1 MYLKGYYD
9 QNNLSHLK
17 QKRIPYS
24 LSDVAVPVQVN
35 EMKFGPR
42 KAKTLNLEKWC
53 FPSPPLLICV
63 PVSPQ
68 FERDWSCGNLFKLI
82 GFGL

>member
-1 MYLKGYYD
+1 M
-9 QNNLSHLK
+9 SHLK
-17 QKRIPYS
+17 QKSSPYS

-35 EMKFGPR
+35 EIKFGPR
-42 KAKTLNLEKWC
+42 KVKTLNLEKWC

-63 PVSPQ
+63 PVSPRY
-68 FERDWSCGNLFKLI
+68 ERDCSCGNSFKLI